1 MDLTLYHL
9 ITHQLTDPPDLSI
22 IDQKHPVPENW
33 PLVLEGL
40 QTFRKKILG
49 FTVTDG
55 KRSVY
60 CISNLPE
67 VYERVAS
74 LEAGIVIHL
83 IGAETIYDD
92 TRKSYILDIQSVVT
106 LKEYDD
112 HLKLLEKEEMERLAR
127 LREQDFL
134 DSFTQQQQ
142 LQSPE

>member
-33 PLVLEGL
+33 PVVLEGL

-67 VYERVAS
+67 VYDRVAS

-92 TRKSYILDIQSVVT
+92 ARKSYILDIQSVLT

-112 HLKLLEKEEMERLAR
+112 HLKLLQKEEMERLAR

-134 DSFTQQQQ
+134 DTFTQQQ